1 MEVGESKE
9 WSRAS
14 ELKCT
19 PSVIKQSRT
28 LEATRSDEQPDSRHA
43 HSVSRECVPALLHLL
58 LSKDRPADHT
68 LLKSSV
74 HPDVTKRSDY
84 NG

>member
-1 MEVGESKE
+1 MEVGESKA

-14 ELKCT
+14 ELTCT

-28 LEATRSDEQPDSRHA
+28 LEATLSDEQPDSSHA
-43 HSVSRECVPALLHLL
+43 HSASRECVPALLHLL

-68 LLKSSV
+68 LLKRSF
-74 HPDVTKRSDY
+74 HPDVTVRSDY
-84 NG
+84 YG